1 MTVARY
7 MEFCLAHPRHGYYA
21 SRDPFG
27 AAGDFTTAPEISQMF
42 GEMLGLWAVALWQ
55 SMHAPAPFRLIELG
69 PGRGTLM
76 ADALRAARVAP
87 GFIEAVDV
95 QLVETSARLR
105 DAQRR
110 SLSNS
115 AVPAV
120 WHALLEHVPEGPFI
134 LLANEFLDA
143 LPVHQAVKTES
154 GWHERVVGVD
164 EHGKLAFGLSRSHL
178 PDFEALPAAELA
190 DAPLGAVFEWRPD
203 TFVAEICS
211 RLQTHPGAALFIDY
225 GHSQSGLGD
234 TLQAV
239 RAHAFADPLSSPGEV
254 DLTAHVDFAAVARI
268 AKQCGIDVHGPV
280 EQGSFLEGLGIVAR
294 AEKLRA
300 NTLSQQAAAID
311 AALVRLTGS
320 GRENMGSLFKV
331 IALTSP
337 KLAPPP
343 GFAT

>member
-1 MTVARY
+1 
-7 MEFCLAHPRHGYYA
+7 
-21 SRDPFG
+21 
-27 AAGDFTTAPEISQMF
+27 MF

-55 SMHAPAPFRLIELG
+55 SMNAPAPFRLIELG

-115 AVPAV
+115 AVPLA
-120 WHALLEHVPEGPFI
+120 WHEQMETVPKGAFV
-134 LLANEFLDA
+134 LVANEFLDA
-143 LPVHQAVKTES
+143 LPVHQAAKTER

-164 EHGKLAFGLSRSHL
+164 EHGKLAFGLTPSRL
-178 PDFEALPAAELA
+178 PSFESFLPEELA
-190 DAPLGAVFEWRPD
+190 DAPLGAVFEWRSD
-203 TFVAEICS
+203 TLVAEICS
-211 RLQTHPGAALFIDY
+211 RLHTHPGAALFIDY

-268 AKQCGIDVHGPV
+268 AKQCVIDVHGPV
-280 EQGSFLEGLGIVAR
+280 EQRIFFERVGIAAR

-300 NTLSQQAAAID
+300 NALSQQAAAID